1 MSFPLAIDLSSVTS
15 QTFVVGVVVVAGIY
29 ALVALGLQLNV
40 GYTGISN
47 FGAAGFMAIGA
58 YTMGILVVK
67 VGLSFWFAFPLAVLA
82 AILFGLLIGLP
93 SLRLRAD
100 YFAIATLAM
109 AEVVRLFAQNANS
122 LTGGNQGLFCDLSG
136 GNGCFN
142 DAWTKVADHINTF
155 LGNLGWSGTSSGS
168 GLASWNGPNN
178 LFPLLIV
185 VWASVL
191 VLTVGLIYITR
202 SPWGRVLRAI
212 REDEDAARAL
222 GKNALSYKLQS
233 LAIAGAIGAIAGTF
247 YALELTTIH
256 PLDFQPLFTFF
267 AFGVLIL
274 GGLTSY
280 WGVPLAAILLMV
292 IIEGTRYVDLGLS
305 EPRVAALRFALVG
318 LILILLMALR
328 PQGMFGKREEMVL
341 GE

>member
-1 MSFPLAIDLSSVTS
+1 VPPLAIDLSSVTS

-47 FGAAGFMAIGA
+47 FGAAAFMAIGA

-67 VGLSFWFAFPLAVLA
+67 AGFSFWLAFPLAVLA
-82 AILFGLLIGLP
+82 AVLFGVLIGLP

-109 AEVVRLFAQNANS
+109 AEVVRLFAQNARG

-142 DAWTKVADHINTF
+142 DAWTKFADHINTF
-155 LGNLGWSGTSSGS
+155 LGNLGWSGTSAGS

-178 LFPLLIV
+178 LFPLMIV
-185 VWASVL
+185 VWVVVVVVTL
-191 VLTVGLIYITR
+191 GLIYITR

-222 GKNALSYKLQS
+222 GKNTLAYKLQS
-233 LAIAGAIGAIAGTF
+233 LALSAALAAIAGF
-247 YALELTTIH
+247 VLAFNLTLLAPDQFDPVFTI
-256 PLDFQPLFTFF
+256 
-267 AFGVLIL
+267 FGYVIVIL
-274 GGLTSY
+274 GGLGSY
-280 WGVPLAAILLMV
+280 FGVLVASVVLMTLL
-292 IIEGTRYVDLGLS
+292 EGTRYVDLPLAS
-305 EPRVAALRFALVG
+305 DKVAAVRFIIVG
-318 LILILLMALR
+318 AVLIGLMAFR
-328 PQGMFGKREEMVL
+328 PQGLFGKRQEML
-341 GE
+341 LRE